1 MSDAETA
8 EMRESLLRSQ
18 GQNRRGNQVKINPEQ
33 QTGRDD
39 GPQTLDDLA
48 NLTNQVT
55 RIIPQSRID
64 TMAGDGLTRN
74 LPTEVPP
81 GEDLREHLNE
91 RNGIVEVEVTLD
103 NLNTVAEDILKEP
116 ESEEDLRKVLKA
128 KRKTRRNQ
136 LNLELMLSED

>member
-1 MSDAETA
+1 
-8 EMRESLLRSQ
+8 MRESLLRSQ